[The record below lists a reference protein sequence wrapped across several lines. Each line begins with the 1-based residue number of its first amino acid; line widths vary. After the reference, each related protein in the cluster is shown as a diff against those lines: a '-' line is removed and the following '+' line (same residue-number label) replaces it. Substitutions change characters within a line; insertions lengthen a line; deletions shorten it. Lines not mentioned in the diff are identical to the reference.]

1 MRADYLEIFQKYMG
15 TGLLVVL
22 SLAAVIYLFFQE
34 KNKCRRVLF
43 IYLPVI
49 LLVLYFNPLFF
60 AIFERLVGSEIYF
73 RLLWL
78 LPVTWVLAY
87 TGVCL
92 YQRTK
97 EQWKLPVLLGM
108 LLLVS
113 ISGRFVYSNPLF
125 SVAENPY
132 HVPDYVVEIC
142 DDIKVEGREV
152 MAVFPR
158 EFLLYVRQYSPL
170 VCMPYGRDAIIYQ
183 GNSFYQLM
191 ESEQI
196 EARQL
201 AEYAKGAGCHY
212 IILDED
218 KEILGSLLDYHYEE
232 FNRISGYVIY
242 RDTTIYIGL

>member
-1 MRADYLEIFQKYMG
+1 MITLF
-15 TGLLVVL
+15 
-22 SLAAVIYLFFQE
+22 LAAVVYLFFQE
-34 KNKCRRVLF
+34 KRKPLRLLF
-43 IYLPVI
+43 VYMPVVM
-49 LLVLYFNPLFF
+49 LVLYFNPLFF
-60 AIFERLVGSEIYF
+60 SVFERIVGAEIYF
-73 RLLWL
+73 RILWL
-78 LPVTWVLAY
+78 LPITWVLAY
-87 TGVCL
+87 TAVSL
-92 YQRTK
+92 YQKVK
-97 EQWKLPVLLGM
+97 EQWKLPLLLLM
-108 LLLVS
+108 LLMVPMC
-113 ISGRFVYSNPLF
+113 GRCVYSSPLF
-125 SVAENPY
+125 SAAENVY

-183 GNSFYQLM
+183 GNPFYKLM

-196 EARQL
+196 EAGQL
-201 AEYAKGAGCHY
+201 AEFAKAAQCHY

-218 KEILGSLLDYHYEE
+218 KEVIGNLLDYDYEE